1 MSAEAPLLKV
11 SNIETYYGP
20 VMAIRG
26 VSFSVKAGDI
36 CTILGANGAGKTTIL
51 KTISGAMD
59 PRAGKVEFDG
69 RPIHGMDT
77 WDIAKL
83 GMSHVPEG
91 REVFRHLSVVDN
103 LMMGAYV
110 RKDRDAVMRDLET
123 VYAYFPRLKERA
135 QQHAGNLSG
144 GEQQMLALA
153 RAIVAPP
160 RLLLVDEPSLGLSPI
175 MVKEVFA
182 ALHDFR
188 AAGMSILI
196 VEQNVRKALALA
208 DHGYILRHGRFA
220 ASGPAQQL
228 LNDPDLL
235 DQYLG
240 TA

>member
-1 MSAEAPLLKV
+1 MSAPILSVTDLRAG
-11 SNIETYYGP
+11 YG
-20 VMAIRG
+20 AIIAVQG
-26 VSFSVKAGDI
+26 VTFAVPQGQVVAI
-36 CTILGANGAGKTTIL
+36 VGANGAGKSTIMRAL
-51 KTISGAMD
+51 SGLIPVAGGQAEFAGAAIRG
-59 PRAGKVEFDG
+59 RAPHQLVADG
-69 RPIHGMDT
+69 M
-77 WDIAKL
+77 L
-83 GMSHVPEG
+83 HVPEG
-91 REVFRHLSVVDN
+91 RGTLTTLTVEDN
-103 LMMGAYV
+103 LRLAHSMRPPAEPF
-110 RKDRDAVMRDLET
+110 DAAAAKVFAR
-123 VYAYFPRLKERA
+123 FPRLAERRS
-135 QQHAGNLSG
+135 QLAGNLSG

-220 ASGPAQQL
+220 ASGPAQDL

>member
-1 MSAEAPLLKV
+1 ML
-11 SNIETYYGP
+11 
-20 VMAIRG
+20 
-26 VSFSVKAGDI
+26 
-36 CTILGANGAGKTTIL
+36 
-51 KTISGAMD
+51 
-59 PRAGKVEFDG
+59 
-69 RPIHGMDT
+69 
-77 WDIAKL
+77 
-83 GMSHVPEG
+83 HVPEG
-91 REVFRHLSVVDN
+91 RGTLTTLTVEDN
-103 LMMGAYV
+103 LRLAHSMRPPAEAF
-110 RKDRDAVMRDLET
+110 DAAAAKVFAR
-123 VYAYFPRLKERA
+123 FPRLAERRS
-135 QQHAGNLSG
+135 QLAGNLSG